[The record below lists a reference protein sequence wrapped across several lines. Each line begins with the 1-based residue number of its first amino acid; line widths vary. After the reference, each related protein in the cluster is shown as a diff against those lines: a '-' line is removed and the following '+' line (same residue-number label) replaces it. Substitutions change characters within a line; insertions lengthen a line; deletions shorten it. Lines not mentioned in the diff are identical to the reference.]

1 MEVKASVKFCNDL
14 GDAKAYE
21 IPERYTTKR
30 RFEKLMEEYKESVEV
45 AEKARQKYQY
55 LVDATYN
62 AKYEEVTRDIDEIG
76 EYMKTYVEYVESVD
90 SAHKH
95 VMNVKVHFCTY
106 RCIEMQYS
114 KSEGMQFLLDGNCI
128 LSMDKT
134 NPTVKFLIA
143 RWHTDEIKKLLLNA
157 VEMNILAGINRNKA
171 VPKQLS
177 EELEFNLNS

>member
-21 IPERYTTKR
+21 IPERDTTKR

-45 AEKARQKYQY
+45 AEKARQKYQH

-62 AKYEEVTRDIDEIG
+62 AKYEEVTRDIEEIG
-76 EYMKTYVEYVESVD
+76 EYMKMYVESVD
-90 SAHKH
+90 SAHEH
-95 VMNVKVHFCTY
+95 VMNVKVHFCTF

-128 LSMDKT
+128 LSMSKT
-134 NPTVKFLIA
+134 DPTVKLLVA

-157 VEMNILAGINRNKA
+157 VEMNIRTEINKNKA
-171 VPKQLS
+171 APKQLS

>member
-21 IPERYTTKR
+21 IPKRDTTKR

-45 AEKARQKYQY
+45 AEKARQKYQH

-62 AKYEEVTRDIDEIG
+62 AKYEEVTRDIEEIG
-76 EYMKTYVEYVESVD
+76 EYMKMYVESVD
-90 SAHKH
+90 STYEH
-95 VMNVKVHFCTY
+95 VMNVIVHFCGFHY
-106 RCIEMQYS
+106 IEMQYS
-114 KSEGMQFLLDGNCI
+114 KSGGVQVLFNGTDSI
-128 LSMDKT
+128 LSMSKT
-134 NPTVKFLIA
+134 DPIVKLLVA

-157 VEMNILAGINRNKA
+157 VEMNIRAGINRNKA

>member
-1 MEVKASVKFCNDL
+1 MEVKASVQFCNDL
-14 GDAKAYE
+14 EDAKSYE
-21 IPERYTTKR
+21 IPERDTTKR

-45 AEKARQKYQY
+45 AEKARQKYQH

-62 AKYEEVTRDIDEIG
+62 AKYEEVTRDIEEIG
-76 EYMKTYVEYVESVD
+76 EYMKMYVESVD

-95 VMNVKVHFCTY
+95 VMNVKVHFCTF
-106 RCIEMQYS
+106 RRIEMQYS

-128 LSMDKT
+128 FSMDKT
-134 NPTVKFLIA
+134 NPTVKSLVA

-157 VEMNILAGINRNKA
+157 TEMNIRTEINKNKA

>member
-21 IPERYTTKR
+21 IPERDTTKR
-30 RFEKLMEEYKESVEV
+30 RFEKLMQEYKESVGV
-45 AEKARQKYQY
+45 AEKARQKYQH
-55 LVDATYN
+55 LVDVTYN

-76 EYMKTYVEYVESVD
+76 EYMKTYVESVD
-90 SAHKH
+90 SAREY
-95 VMNVKVHFCTY
+95 VMNVRVHFCTF

-134 NPTVKFLIA
+134 NPTVKFLVA

-157 VEMNILAGINRNKA
+157 VEMDIRAGINRNKA
-171 VPKQLS
+171 VPKQLG

>member
-21 IPERYTTKR
+21 IPERDTTKR

-45 AEKARQKYQY
+45 AEKARQKYQH

-62 AKYEEVTRDIDEIG
+62 AKYEEVTRDIEEIG
-76 EYMKTYVEYVESVD
+76 EYMKMYVESVD
-90 SAHKH
+90 STYER
-95 VMNVKVHFCTY
+95 VMNVIVHFCGFHH
-106 RCIEMQYS
+106 IEMQYS
-114 KSEGMQFLLDGNCI
+114 KSGGVQVLFNGTDSI
-128 LSMDKT
+128 LSMSKT
-134 NPTVKFLIA
+134 DPTVKLLVA

-157 VEMNILAGINRNKA
+157 TEMNIRTEINKNKA

>member
-45 AEKARQKYQY
+45 AEKARQKYQE
-55 LVDATYN
+55 LVDDTYN
-62 AKYEEVTRDIDEIG
+62 AKYEEVTRDIEEIG
-76 EYMKTYVEYVESVD
+76 EYMKMYVESAD
-90 SAHKH
+90 PKYER
-95 VMNVKVHFCTY
+95 VMNVIVHFRGFHY
-106 RCIEMQYS
+106 IEMQYS
-114 KSEGMQFLLDGNCI
+114 KSGGVQVLFNGTDSI
-128 LSMDKT
+128 LSMSKT
-134 NPTVKFLIA
+134 DPTVKLLVA

-157 VEMNILAGINRNKA
+157 TEMNIRTEINKNKA
-171 VPKQLS
+171 VPKQLR